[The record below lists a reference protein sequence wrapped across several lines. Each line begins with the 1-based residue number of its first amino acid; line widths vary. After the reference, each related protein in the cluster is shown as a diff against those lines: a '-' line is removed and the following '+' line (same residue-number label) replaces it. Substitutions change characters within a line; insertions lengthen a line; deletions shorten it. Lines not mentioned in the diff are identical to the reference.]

1 MKRQVN
7 DMERLTAIA
16 PSGMAYLINVKPN
29 EQDVESPHPNTL
41 RCIMDSFNKLAEYE
55 ETGRTPDEITNLCD
69 SHSNLLKYVIKK
81 TEIKRERDYWEREAK
96 KWCNQLG
103 SLRKWLDDN
112 DLDMDDIL
120 RKVAK

>member
-7 DMERLTAIA
+7 DMERLVYDGIDIGTLTPNKIIDIVFKLMRYEDLEENLNGISLQQLTDAFIA
-16 PSGMAYLINVKPN
+16 STEKETN
-29 EQDVESPHPNTL
+29 EIYGKARILTNQDLEDYDN
-41 RCIMDSFNKLAEYE
+41 R
-55 ETGRTPDEITNLCD
+55 
-69 SHSNLLKYVIKK
+69 
-81 TEIKRERDYWEREAK
+81 YWEREAK

-120 RKVAK
+120 RKVTK